1 MGPNARTVPA
11 DKRVSIV
18 PRAHMDYAFLQA
30 EIVEEED
37 EFQADSAA
45 RVSLTILVT
54 FETLCDSVW
63 AYTVAAKGVASDP
76 WLPGVLARDLATVGV
91 AHTRIVLKTDTE
103 PAIVDLRRAVGDKR
117 GDAATGYDDSRVG
130 DSNSNARIERT
141 IREVKGLIR
150 TLRSALAERTQTAV
164 SLEDAVV
171 PWMVRHAAYLITR
184 CRVMP

>member
-45 RVSLTILVT
+45 RVSLTILVM

-76 WLPGVLARDLATVGV
+76 WLPGV
-91 AHTRIVLKTDTE
+91 
-103 PAIVDLRRAVGDKR
+103 
-117 GDAATGYDDSRVG
+117 DSRKRFLALGGGEMVFNG
-130 DSNSNARIERT
+130 EGEGER
-141 IREVKGLIR
+141 VK
-150 TLRSALAERTQTAV
+150 
-164 SLEDAVV
+164 
-171 PWMVRHAAYLITR
+171 AYFLSFFFF
-184 CRVMP
+184 